1 MENLTQLFPCDT
13 RICLDKFKDLFCS
26 LTTSM
31 TTFWTF
37 SLTTFLSDFFDHL
50 LTDFPFLQ
58 TAGLRGEIEVDME
71 DGIVDPIALLLL
83 DIEAFEKIFL
93 ALEIGFDGRE

>member
-31 TTFWTF
+31 TTF
-37 SLTTFLSDFFDHL
+37 
-50 LTDFPFLQ
+50 LTDLPFLQ
-58 TAGLRGEIEVDME
+58 TAGLRGEIETDEE
-71 DGIVDPIALLLL
+71 DGTFVNRP
-83 DIEAFEKIFL
+83 
-93 ALEIGFDGRE
+93 R